1 MYLGSTDSYPTK
13 GGVRATALIAA
24 ICLVFAVL
32 VYTRYNDKEV
42 VTFIDD
48 WNARQKKA
56 AAQQ

>member
-48 WNARQKKA
+48 WNARQ
-56 AAQQ
+56 